1 MYLCSEFNRYEAPRR
16 VEYHKIKIMDKNK
29 KTLRSSQ
36 EGRVAASKKGT
47 EVVKGSLQAEPRYQS
62 AIPLYEPKGVTKS
75 KRDVAKFEDT
85 PKGIRRAIFLNP
97 EYDTLN
103 SLWSAEKVFYLLY
116 CLNMQAEAF
125 NKYVLPLRE
134 SRLKK
139 PMPYFKT
146 LTAFLEW
153 IEETNPKAVKET
165 LRDVILMMS
174 NNDRGLILPDEGGVG
189 ETDEMAK
196 YYKELSLYISE
207 RIKIIETFPPEKE
220 EE

>member
-1 MYLCSEFNRYEAPRR
+1 
-16 VEYHKIKIMDKNK
+16 MDKNK

-36 EGRVAASKKGT
+36 EGRVATSKKGM
-47 EVVKGSLQAEPRYQS
+47 EVVKESLQSEPRYQS
-62 AIPLYEPKGVTKS
+62 AIAPFESQGVTRTNRGVAEFKNTPKGVLRTIS
-75 KRDVAKFEDT
+75 
-85 PKGIRRAIFLNP
+85 LNP

-153 IEETNPKAVKET
+153 IEDTNPKAVKET

-189 ETDEMAK
+189 DTDEMAK
-196 YYKELSLYISE
+196 YYQELSRYTTE
-207 RIKIIETFPPEKE
+207 RVKIIETYPPEKNQE
-220 EE
+220 EKL